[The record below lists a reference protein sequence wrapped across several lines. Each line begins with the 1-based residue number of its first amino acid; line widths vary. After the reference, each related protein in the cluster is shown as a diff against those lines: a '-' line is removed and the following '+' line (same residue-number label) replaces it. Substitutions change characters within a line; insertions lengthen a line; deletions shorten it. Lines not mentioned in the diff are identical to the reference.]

1 MSESTHQPE
10 EEEIFVGEESKHIA
24 IEVERETNGH
34 RVGRIASKIVLVL
47 LCVFFLTAGAGISV
61 LRRSSTIRDAMPGLL
76 DGLVRGKLDYNW
88 QPDVQFPEKKAMNVL
103 ILGCDHDYDDKDQ
116 IVKNAWGRSDSIMMA
131 RFDFSGNRIDALTIP
146 RDTAV
151 RIPGHRG
158 VHKIN
163 AAHSYG
169 GPALTV
175 ETVKDVFGIDADAV
189 IEVNFEGF
197 QEIVN
202 ALDGIDLNVE
212 KKLDYDDNWGHLH
225 IHLKPGEQHMNG
237 YQAMG
242 YVRMRHSDTD
252 QMRSKRQH
260 NFIEAMRTKAKQP
273 STFGKLPAAVD
284 RLSDSIKHYSM
295 SMDQMFALINFARKL
310 PKENINIETLPSF
323 EGPSF
328 VTVDVHKSEEM
339 IKRLF
344 FADRRVALNINT
356 PDPNHMREQNGSG
369 EKSGKRRQKSTTHSK
384 AHPAPKNKTNTE
396 INSSDPAATDTNPDS
411 THKPTKLDDTS
422 KPNSGVRSP
431 GDFSNISHA

>member
-1 MSESTHQPE
+1 MSEVSHQPE
-10 EEEIFVGEESKHIA
+10 EEPVVTGIEPISETSESVEISKGRRIGLVAGKIA
-24 IEVERETNGH
+24 
-34 RVGRIASKIVLVL
+34 LVFACL
-47 LCVFFLTAGAGISV
+47 FFMFAGAGISV
-61 LRRSSTIRDAMPGLL
+61 LRRSQTIRDAMG
-76 DGLVRGKLDYNW
+76 GLVTGVAHGQLDYVWLPGN
-88 QPDVQFPEKKAMNVL
+88 QFPEKKSMNVL

-131 RFDFSGNRIDALTIP
+131 RFDFAGNRIDALTIP

-169 GPALTV
+169 GPALSV
-175 ETVKDVFGIDADAV
+175 ETIKQIFGIDADAV

-225 IHLKPGEQHMNG
+225 IHLKPGQQHMNG

-252 QMRSKRQH
+252 EMRSKRQH
-260 NFIEAMRTKAKQP
+260 NFIESMRTKAKQP
-273 STFGKLPAAVD
+273 STFGKLPSAVD
-284 RLSDSIKHYSM
+284 SLSDSIKHYSM
-295 SMDQMFALINFARKL
+295 SRDQLFALINFARKL

-328 VTVDVHKSEEM
+328 VTVDAGKSEET

-356 PDPNHMREQNGSG
+356 PDPNHMREQNV
-369 EKSGKRRQKSTTHSK
+369 SGKKRQKSPK
-384 AHPAPKNKTNTE
+384 HPKTNT
-396 INSSDPAATDTNPDS
+396 NSTPATDKLKDDTQTTNPTPESGSDP
-411 THKPTKLDDTS
+411 KPSD
-422 KPNSGVRSP
+422 KPLKPSDANKPGSGVRWPVESTY
-431 GDFSNISHA
+431 ISHA